1 VDVIAPRPLPK
12 IVAGIAVVIACGLAA
27 AEGLPVNREHAG
39 LGCGDCHSTQPPSKE
54 GVRCSGGECHPDLH
68 DAFRTT
74 AHDVQYLKNL
84 RPACQDCH
92 CGHPVVTGDARMDRA
107 CATRA
112 VESCRP
118 CHKAEERNLPGN
130 ILLHRLPPGMSRQA
144 LPPEGQQK
152 RGCSKVVLRCF
163 SCHGVH
169 SVFPVGDSQS
179 PVNRKHVADT
189 CGACHTHEAEG
200 YGVSG
205 HGRGV
210 VAGVKVAPTCVS
222 CHGAHGVRAVS
233 AVHSPT
239 GKARV
244 VFQCPDCHADPMII
258 HSADLPLEI
267 VDSYEGTLH
276 GIAWT
281 HGIEG
286 VATCVSCHG
295 SHEILG
301 ARDPRSPVNPG
312 RLKATCSQ
320 CHAGVT
326 EGMIKKIRHRSGPA
340 GPGTWLGRLRLYF
353 PIAGVS
359 MNPLVAMG
367 IGWLVGFLSGVFG
380 VGGGFLMTPL
390 LVFIGIPAAVAAA
403 TDSAQ
408 ITAGASSGMVSHA
421 RLGNVDFKMGLAM
434 VAGSWPGGFL
444 GVRAVHHLRDMGN
457 FDFYLKLLYVL
468 LLGFVGISMFVEGL
482 RALRGI
488 SQRTEPGPS
497 RIAGFFSRLALQM
510 EFPKSGLRTSF
521 FEPAAA
527 GLVVGILAAFLG
539 VGGGFILVPVMIY
552 IIGIPTRVAVGT
564 SLFQIMLTCIY
575 VAIEQAA
582 SNHTV
587 DLLLALALFFGSTLG
602 AQAGVLASRRLRGE
616 QIRVLLAVIV
626 LGVMLALLYRLMAP
640 PDLLIQF
647 ARSGGG

>member
-1 VDVIAPRPLPK
+1 MTGRRILV
-12 IVAGIAVVIACGLAA
+12 GAVLAVGCGVAA
-27 AEGLPVNREHAG
+27 AGGLLLPGHGG
-39 LGCGDCHSTQPPSKE
+39 LKCGDCHTAEPPSK
-54 GVRCSGGECHPDLH
+54 GSVRCTSSRCHPELET
-68 DAFRTT
+68 AFRQTS
-74 AHDVQYLKNL
+74 HDRKYLKD
-84 RPACQDCH
+84 RQPACWDCH
-92 CGHPVVTGDARMDRA
+92 CDHPAVKDGSSMDQA

-112 VESCRP
+112 VESCLP
-118 CHKAEERNLPGN
+118 CHSAEKERLPGN
-130 ILLHRLPPGMSRQA
+130 ILLHQLPPGLARQA
-144 LPPEGQQK
+144 GPPVEPKK
-152 RGCSKVVLRCF
+152 RGCAKVVLRCF
-163 SCHGVH
+163 SCHGMH
-169 SVFPVGDSQS
+169 NVFAVGDPSS
-179 PVNRKHVADT
+179 PVNRKNVAGT
-189 CGACHTHEAEG
+189 CGGCHHGEDEAYE
-200 YGVSG
+200 VSG

-210 VAGVKVAPTCVS
+210 ARGVQVAPTCVS
-222 CHGAHGVRAVS
+222 CHGAHGVHAVS

-239 GKARV
+239 GTPRV
-244 VFQCPDCHADPMII
+244 AFQCADCHADPMII
-258 HSADLPLEI
+258 HSADLPLET
-267 VDSYEGTLH
+267 VTTYEETLH
-276 GIAWT
+276 GIAWE
-281 HGIEG
+281 HGIRG
-286 VATCVSCHG
+286 VATCVTCHG
-295 SHEILG
+295 AHRVLAVS
-301 ARDPRSPVNPG
+301 DPACPVNPA
-312 RLKATCSQ
+312 RIQATCAA
-320 CHAGVT
+320 CHARVT
-326 EGMIKKIRHRSGPA
+326 REMIEKIRHPRGPSN
-340 GPGTWLGRLRLYF
+340 PGALLAKLRLYF

-359 MNPLVAMG
+359 MNPLLAVG
-367 IGWLVGFLSGVFG
+367 IGWLVGLLSGIFG

-434 VAGSWPGGFL
+434 VAGSWPGGFF
-444 GVRAVHHLRDMGN
+444 GVRAVHHLRAMGN

-468 LLGFVGISMFVEGL
+468 LLGFVGITMFVEGL
-482 RALRGI
+482 RALRGV
-488 SQRTEPGPS
+488 SQRSEPGPS
-497 RIAGFFSRLALQM
+497 RIAGMFSRLPLQM
-510 EFPKSGLRTSF
+510 EFRKSGITTSF

-626 LGVMLALLYRLMAP
+626 LVVMLALLYRLVAAP
-640 PDLLIQF
+640 ELLIQF